1 MDVSDLTFLGGLLL
15 GFASSLHCAG
25 MCGGI
30 AASMMFAFDRSAS
43 TSHRARILLTT
54 QAGRILAYVSAGA
67 FLGAI
72 GSQFYGAFNHA
83 GAHEVMRW
91 AAAAALGWIGLS
103 MTGLAP
109 PVSILDRIGG
119 PIVRL
124 ITGPSRLGI
133 AGGSAGPLLAGFAW
147 GFLPCGMVFGA
158 LFYAMLTGSGAGG
171 AMVMA
176 GFGIGT
182 LPSVLGTVVGISAL
196 RRLGQRPQIR
206 IAAGIAMMAVASA
219 SVLIPAAAWEGLCI
233 T

>member
-1 MDVSDLTFLGGLLL
+1 MMIMGDGKIAIVERQADE
-15 GFASSLHCAG
+15 A
-25 MCGGI
+25 CGRYSNERGSG
-30 AASMMFAFDRSAS
+30 ADRV
-43 TSHRARILLTT
+43 RVLLTA

-103 MTGLAP
+103 MTGFAP
-109 PVSILDRIGG
+109 PLSALDRIGG
-119 PIVRL
+119 PIIRL
-124 ITGPSRLGI
+124 ITAPSRFSI
-133 AGGSAGPLLAGFAW
+133 AGGTGGPLLAGFTW

-158 LFYAMLTGSGAGG
+158 LFYAMLTGSGFGG
-171 AMVMA
+171 AMVMT

-182 LPSVLGTVVGISAL
+182 LPSVLGTAFGISAL
-196 RRLGQRPQIR
+196 RKLGQRPQIR
-206 IAAGIAMMAVASA
+206 IAAGIAMMMIAAA

>member
-15 GFASSLHCAG
+15 GFSSSLHCAG

-43 TSHRARILLTT
+43 GTDRARVLLIT
-54 QAGRILAYVSAGA
+54 QAGRILAYVSVGA

-103 MTGLAP
+103 MTGFAP
-109 PVSILDRIGG
+109 PLSALDRIGG
-119 PIVRL
+119 PIIRL
-124 ITGPSRLGI
+124 ISAPSRLAI
-133 AGGSAGPLLAGFAW
+133 AGGTGGPLLAGFAW

-158 LFYAMLTGSGAGG
+158 LFYAMLTGSGSGG
-171 AMVMA
+171 AMVMT

-182 LPSVLGTVVGISAL
+182 LPSVIGTAFGISAL
-196 RRLGQRPQIR
+196 RKLGQRPQIR
-206 IAAGIAMMAVASA
+206 IAAGAAIMMVAA
-219 SVLIPAAAWEGLCI
+219 GSVLIPAAAWEGLCI

>member
-15 GFASSLHCAG
+15 GFTSSLHCAG

-43 TSHRARILLTT
+43 GTDRERILLTT

-103 MTGLAP
+103 MTGFAP
-109 PVSILDRIGG
+109 PLSALDRIGG
-119 PIVRL
+119 PIIRL
-124 ITGPSRLGI
+124 IATPSRLAI
-133 AGGSAGPLLAGFAW
+133 AGGTGGPLVAGFAW

-158 LFYAMLTGSGAGG
+158 LFYAMLTGSGSGG
-171 AMVMA
+171 AMVMT

-182 LPSVLGTVVGISAL
+182 LPSVLGTAFGISAL
-196 RRLGQRPQIR
+196 RKLGQRPQIR
-206 IAAGIAMMAVASA
+206 IAAGAAMMMVAAA